1 MDKKSAC
8 FSLHAIRGSSMQI
21 GARRVAK
28 EVSAALEEQTTRG
41 GKKKVTRRFKKLE
54 AEFKRFVSVTEDY
67 LSESCACPVEA
78 IAPRS
83 PELVKSK
90 SDEVALNR
98 PLEDKNLLS
107 QSM

>member
-1 MDKKSAC
+1 
-8 FSLHAIRGSSMQI
+8 MQI

-28 EVSAALEEQTTRG
+28 AVSALEEQTTRG

-54 AEFKRFVSVTEDY
+54 AEFERFVSVFEDY
-67 LSESCACPVEA
+67 LSESCTYPVEA
-78 IAPRS
+78 VAPRS

-98 PLEDKNLLS
+98 PLADKNLLS